1 LTGQRAVPDTV
12 PDLSRPFAIDRMGE
26 AARLVVEASETE
38 RAAVARRLGI
48 VQVGS
53 LVCRFA
59 LRRWEGAT
67 VQALGTLTASVT
79 QICVVSMEPFDSAVS
94 EEFEVR
100 FVPEGSE
107 AEEID
112 LEAPDEIPYAGGSI
126 DLGEAAVEQL
136 ALALDPFP
144 RKPGAVVPEAAQDA
158 VEHPFDVLKGR
169 Q

>member
-1 LTGQRAVPDTV
+1 MPE
-12 PDLSRPFAIDRMGE
+12 LSRPFAIDRMGE
-26 AARLVVEASETE
+26 AARMVVEADEAE
-38 RAAVARRLGI
+38 RAAVTRRLGI

-79 QICVVSMEPFDSAVS
+79 QICVVSMDPFDSEVS
-94 EEFEVR
+94 EDFEIR

-107 AEEID
+107 SEEID

-144 RKPGAVVPEAAQDA
+144 RKPGAVVPEEAQDA
-158 VEHPFDVLKGR
+158 PDHPFAVLRKIKGES
-169 Q
+169 